1 MKPTVEEIGS
11 LLALKRHERPE
22 EGYFDGFLRE
32 FHQRRRAEEA
42 QQRGLAG
49 WWKKASAWVSDL
61 GASKWAY
68 GAGLAYAAVMALLLL
83 APEGGQVQPGPAPTP
98 VGHEVKTCVPRRR
111 VAPASR
117 SSDGFLP
124 DDLLFLAVPDGTRG
138 ARLGRGTRRFPVVC
152 GFSFSRW

>member
-22 EGYFDGFLRE
+22 DGYFDGFLRE

-49 WWKKASAWVSDL
+49 WWRKASAWFSDL

-68 GAGLAYAAVMALLLL
+68 GGGLAYATIVALLMTVPRGQEM
-83 APEGGQVQPGPAPTP
+83 APAEATKVS
-98 VGHEVKTCVPRRR
+98 HEVKSIE
-111 VAPASR
+111 PAAVEQL
-117 SSDGFLP
+117 DAL
-124 DDLLFLAVPDGTRG
+124 DLRPSTQGSTGEQEF
-138 ARLGRGTRRFPVVC
+138 
-152 GFSFSRW
+152 